1 MSQYDSADLLAR
13 LRRDVREPT
22 TADFPAT
29 ADLYAWL
36 AQGQI
41 DVFQR
46 LAMAVPDAVI
56 GAPTQMTTADS
67 GQTYTFGTDSAA
79 PTNYTAIFPVGHV
92 RIFGVLSD
100 LPDNAWVEGV
110 DYAMEGDRI
119 RRLPADQPYTGAAP
133 YYQGIALPLTLDGSV
148 APTLEPVAA
157 RELIVDFAAIRYAEA
172 VPKDPQPYLDR
183 SERHWQTWIGALQ
196 TQYARRGAVAAT
208 NPWSGGPRRRYV
220 GGRPFG
226 FRWR

>member
-1 MSQYDSADLLAR
+1 MAAYDAADLLAR

-36 AQGQI
+36 GQGQI

-79 PTNYTAIFPVGHV
+79 PTNYTAIYPVGH
-92 RIFGVLSD
+92 ISIYGKLSD
-100 LPDNAWVEGV
+100 IPDNAWVEGV

-133 YYQGIALPLTLDGSV
+133 YYQGIALPLVLDGSTP
-148 APTLEPVAA
+148 PTLEPVAA
-157 RELIVDFAAIRYAEA
+157 RELIVDAAAIRYAEA
-172 VPKDPQPYLDR
+172 VPKDPTAYLAR
-183 SERHWQTWIGALQ
+183 LERHWDTWVGALQ

-208 NPWSGGPRRRYV
+208 NPSSGGPRRRYM
-220 GGRPFG
+220 GAGRSG
-226 FRWR
+226 YRWR